1 MKLRDS
7 AMWYLTVGR
16 VWTICAVSH
25 AVIVLKCKYDLGVAA
40 VKSDYPVDG
49 IARSISSDKPQSV
62 GCYFAFSVIQISQT
76 KKRHLN
82 PILSFPILRYYQII
96 RLQKPG
102 CRKLQFSI
110 WETSAIAHRQKDF

>member
-1 MKLRDS
+1 MESYNRQ
-7 AMWYLTVGR
+7 G
-16 VWTICAVSH
+16 
-25 AVIVLKCKYDLGVAA
+25 LKAALDAAREKA

-82 PILSFPILRYYQII
+82 PILSFPILRYYQ
-96 RLQKPG
+96 
-102 CRKLQFSI
+102 
-110 WETSAIAHRQKDF
+110 T